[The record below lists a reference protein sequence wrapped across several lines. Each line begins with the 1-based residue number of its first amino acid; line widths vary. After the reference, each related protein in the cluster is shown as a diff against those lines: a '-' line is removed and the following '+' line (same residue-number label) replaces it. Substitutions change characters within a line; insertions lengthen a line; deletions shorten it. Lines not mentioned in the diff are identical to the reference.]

1 MGARSYCLTCQCSL
15 AFATMEEALS
25 CKQECPHCG
34 RINPANATPAEVFE
48 AYKEDVESRLQH
60 LEAKVQSLLQNP
72 NA

>member
-1 MGARSYCLTCQCSL
+1 
-15 AFATMEEALS
+15 
-25 CKQECPHCG
+25 
-34 RINPANATPAEVFE
+34 VFE

>member
-1 MGARSYCLTCQCSL
+1 
-15 AFATMEEALS
+15 MEEALS